1 MKKDDAQYLNNDQLS
16 AMLKKGS
23 LSRRNMLKMLSAGA
37 VMSTGIIGFPEF
49 AMADSG
55 PVKGGSLRAAMSNSS
70 ATDTLDPAK
79 ANNSA
84 DYTRQ
89 FMFYNALTEINDVMT
104 ATPALAS
111 SLHSDDGITWQIKL
125 RPGVTFH
132 DGKALTADDVVWSLS
147 RHKDP
152 AVASNVFSLAQQFK
166 TISATNPQE
175 VSMVLTGANFDLP
188 LMLAMPGFLI
198 VPANTTDF
206 TKGIGTGPFKCQT
219 FVPGMHT
226 VGVRNPSYWKPG
238 LPHLDQLELLGV
250 TDEAARVNGL
260 MSGDLQLCTSIS
272 PGYAK
277 QLNASGGQC
286 KILES
291 KSGMYT
297 NLIIRTDVTPG
308 KNPDFVMAMKYLQP
322 REMMVKTAL
331 QGYGT
336 VANDTPVPPW
346 HPLYNAEL
354 KPRPIDID
362 KARFHLKK
370 ANMSGAKVEVI
381 TTNTL
386 DGAIE
391 GGLMLQNIAQQAGLN
406 INVRRVPYEGYWS
419 SHWMKDPIGYGSI
432 NPRPTIDLTLSQF
445 YLSSSASN
453 ESKWHN
459 PQFDQLVVAARGVQD
474 PTKRKQMYDD
484 MQKLIYDDCGTLIPM
499 FVSSLDGYSQK
510 VKGLKSWPS
519 GQMMGYRFG
528 ENVWMSA

>member
-1 MKKDDAQYLNNDQLS
+1 MKKDDEQYLNSAQLS
-16 AMLKKGS
+16 TLLKQGAM
-23 LSRRNMLKMLSAGA
+23 SRRNVLKMLSAGA
-37 VMSTGIIGFPEF
+37 VMSTGIIGFPDL
-49 AMADSG
+49 ALADSV
-55 PVKGGSLRAAMSNSS
+55 PVKGGKMRAAMSNAS

-84 DYTRQ
+84 DYARQ
-89 FMFYNALTEINDVMT
+89 FLFYNALMEIDDTLV

-111 SLHSDDGITWQIKL
+111 SIHSDDGITWQVKL
-125 RPGVTFH
+125 RQGVTFH
-132 DGKALTADDVVWSLS
+132 NGKNLVADDVVWSLL
-147 RHKDP
+147 RHQDP

-166 TISATNPQE
+166 SITAVNAQE
-175 VSMVLTGANFDLP
+175 VAIVLSGANFDLP
-188 LMLAMPGFLI
+188 LMLALPAFLI
-198 VPANTTDF
+198 IPAKTTDF
-206 TKGIGTGPFKCQT
+206 TKGIGTGPFTCQT

-226 VGVRNPSYWKPG
+226 IGVRNPNYWKPG
-238 LPHLDQLELLGV
+238 LPHLDEIELLGV
-250 TDEAARVNGL
+250 TDQAARVNGL
-260 MSGDLQLCTSIS
+260 LSGDLHICSAIN

-277 QLNASGGQC
+277 QLEASGGRC

-297 NLIIRTDVTPG
+297 DLIIRTDIAPG
-308 KNPDFVMAMKYLQP
+308 NNADFVMAMKYLQP

-354 KPRPIDID
+354 KPRPIDLD

-370 ANMSGAKVEVI
+370 AGMQGAKVEVI
-381 TTNTL
+381 TTTTL

-391 GGLMLQNIAQQAGLN
+391 GGLMMQNIAQQAGLN
-406 INVRRVPYEGYWS
+406 INLRRVPYEGYWS
-419 SHWMKDPIGYGSI
+419 AHWMKDPIGYGSI
-432 NPRPTIDLTLSQF
+432 NPRPTLDLSFSQF
-445 YLSSSASN
+445 YLSNSANN

-499 FVSSLDGYSQK
+499 FVSSLDGYSNK
-510 VKGLKSWPS
+510 VQGLKSWPA
-519 GQMMGYRFG
+519 GMMMGYRFS
-528 ENVWMSA
+528 ENVWLSA